1 MGPPFTCGGRWWR
14 CKDRRGIHPRSPSE
28 PLIHHF
34 ISSNTLTQCS
44 SPLATRE
51 HLFRTTTTH
60 YGVTFR
66 GNPTNQSCSACPDL
80 QHIQRWALH
89 SLVVVGG
96 GGVKIGVKST
106 LGAPRNPSEPVRPP
120 LAAPRS
126 TQRAIIP
133 CRSGRGPW
141 ESACGADM
149 MVIVMCGMF
158 VSEPWLSEL
167 SELSVSYRSYSIE

>member
-1 MGPPFTCGGRWWR
+1 MWQT
-14 CKDRRGIHPRSPSE
+14 
-28 PLIHHF
+28 IHHF

-158 VSEPWLSEL
+158 VLWVIAGQLALSSSL
-167 SELSVSYRSYSIE
+167 PLLAVTQ